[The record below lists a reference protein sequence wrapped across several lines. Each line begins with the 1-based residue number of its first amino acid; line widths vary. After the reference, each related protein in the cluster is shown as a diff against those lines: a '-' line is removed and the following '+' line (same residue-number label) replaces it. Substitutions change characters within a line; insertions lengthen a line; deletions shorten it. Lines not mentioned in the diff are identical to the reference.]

1 MSLLTTDEA
10 VAAGIGGHLSAEALQ
25 AAIDEEEAWLA
36 GKLGGAPLTGE
47 RTESFPLSYLR
58 VRSHEVRLARAA
70 DPTADLEVLSD
81 GIDIT
86 DTVEL
91 RHGNRRVA
99 LVVSDGVATRI
110 TGAWEVTYTPGDELV
125 IKRALKFLLGLTL
138 GVQGGAGLTSEIIGS
153 YSYTRAGG
161 SATALR
167 RSLVRELRG
176 EPEAG
181 SMRILSSV
189 RHGLAGVLDR

>member
-10 VAAGIGGHLSAEALQ
+10 VAAGIGSHLSAEALQ
-25 AAIDEEEAWLA
+25 AAINEEEAWLA
-36 GKLGGAPLTGE
+36 RKLGGAPLTGE

-58 VRSHEVRLARAA
+58 VRSHEVRLARPA
-70 DPTADLEVLSD
+70 DPEADLEVLSD
-81 GIDIT
+81 GTDIS

-91 RHGNRRVA
+91 RNGNRRVA
-99 LVVSDGVATRI
+99 LVVADGIASRI
-110 TGAWEVTYTPGDELV
+110 SGAWAVTYTPGDELEV
-125 IKRALKFLLGLTL
+125 KRALKFLLAMTL
-138 GVQGGAGLTSEIIGS
+138 GVQGGSGLQSEIIGS
-153 YSYTRAGG
+153 YSYTRAAG

-167 RSLVRELRG
+167 RSIVRELRG
-176 EPEAG
+176 EPTAG